1 MIYQQL
7 KTVKLNKTKVWQ
19 SEQFN
24 SYRFI
29 IRETFEAFIN
39 PHYHD
44 VSNGNLKAEISLG
57 EMMGT

>member
-7 KTVKLNKTKVWQ
+7 KKHKTKVQQ
-19 SEQFN
+19 SEQLK

-39 PHYHD
+39 PHYND
-44 VSNGNLKAEISLG
+44 VSNCNLKAEISLG
-57 EMMGT
+57 GMMGT